1 MVSQKVGKHPLS
13 SFPRKRESSKI
24 NQFWTPAFAGVTAL
38 ETFYEFIK
46 IEELE
51 KRSRHLMK
59 TAVMIVILGAFLFGG
74 CAEKEYR
81 SSKIRIQH
89 PKWDDST
96 IRKVAK
102 REVEPGMTSEMV
114 RAALGIPDA
123 ISRQGDQ
130 ERWGYGIQV
139 GDYQPREKLVFFVY
153 FKYGVVT
160 KTAGDRNKLRT
171 FSWYQ

>member
-1 MVSQKVGKHPLS
+1 MM
-13 SFPRKRESSKI
+13 KR
-24 NQFWTPAFAGVTAL
+24 
-38 ETFYEFIK
+38 
-46 IEELE
+46 
-51 KRSRHLMK
+51 
-59 TAVMIVILGAFLFGG
+59 AVMIVLLGTFLFGG

-114 RAALGIPDA
+114 RTALGIPDA
-123 ISRQGDQ
+123 ISREGDQ
-130 ERWGYGIQV
+130 EKWGYAINE
-139 GDYQPREKLVFFVY
+139 GDYQPTEKLVFFVY

-160 KTAGDRNKLRT
+160 KTAGDRNKLKT
-171 FSWYQ
+171 FSWYR